1 MAKQYGSYLGGFSGK
16 LGPAIGYMW
25 NGRWCMRSRPAQV
38 HNPRTEAQVAHR
50 TAFKGEV
57 QLAARMRW
65 AVMQGLTASAREL
78 GMTAYNLFV
87 SLNQPAFSLEAGQLV
102 VDWSRLQLSVGPV
115 APVQGGEV
123 SVHEGNVLSVSFEK
137 NPLHAP
143 ASAYDSVRLY
153 AYAPSTG
160 MGYLTAPVYRRS
172 QRIEALLPDEMAGS
186 EVHLYLMVQD
196 EAGRFSTT
204 AYAGSITLTDNAL
217 AFNAN
222 SPHIDAELSVDKLN
236 NQSTNQPPIAGV
248 SPMPHPEPPAQ
259 DHRREPIT

>member
-65 AVMQGLTASAREL
+65 AVIQGLTASAREL

-87 SLNQPAFSLEAGQLV
+87 SLNQPAFSLEAGQLAV
-102 VDWSRLQLSVGPV
+102 
-115 APVQGGEV
+115 V

-153 AYAPSTG
+153 AYSPSTG
-160 MGYLTAPVYRRS
+160 LGYLTAPVYRRS
-172 QRIEALLPDEMAGS
+172 QHIEALLPDEMAGS

-196 EAGRFSTT
+196 EAGRCSTT
-204 AYAGSITLTDNAL
+204 AYAGSIKMEEADNDGQTFGLGLDSSA
-217 AFNAN
+217 ADKTWTSHNM
-222 SPHIDAELSVDKLN
+222 LSGHGETI
-236 NQSTNQPPIAGV
+236 TNTGMRLPSEHQEKIPRPIAP
-248 SPMPHPEPPAQ
+248 S
-259 DHRREPIT
+259 D

>member
-1 MAKQYGSYLGGFSGK
+1 
-16 LGPAIGYMW
+16 
-25 NGRWCMRSRPAQV
+25 MRSRPAQV

-153 AYAPSTG
+153 AYSPSTG
-160 MGYLTAPVYRRS
+160 LGYLTAPVYRRS

-196 EAGRFSTT
+196 EAGRCSTT
-204 AYAGSITLTDNAL
+204 SYTGSITLTDNEL
-217 AFNAN
+217 SVDAN
-222 SPHIDAELSVDKLN
+222 SQHIDAELSGVEPN
-236 NQSTNQPPIAGV
+236 NQSTNQPPVAGA

>member
-153 AYAPSTG
+153 AYSPSTG
-160 MGYLTAPVYRRS
+160 LGYLTAPVYRRS

-196 EAGRFSTT
+196 EAGRCSTT
-204 AYAGSITLTDNAL
+204 AYAGLYTLQHAAVLNQDGIAADSSMSDSGIAAQPLQSQT
-217 AFNAN
+217 
-222 SPHIDAELSVDKLN
+222 SPRLGNPLYDHLHEKVPDR
-236 NQSTNQPPIAGV
+236 
-248 SPMPHPEPPAQ
+248 HP
-259 DHRREPIT
+259 